1 MHRRAF
7 LLNTG
12 KALAAHKLSVP
23 PIKAA
28 TVRKNQPSD
37 ALTAIAPS
45 VRSTAMH
52 LLDLATTPFSRRGC
66 WLNLAIKQQP
76 LGIGLYLRSNHAS
89 TVNQPREHFLISLW
103 RDNQPVPATITARH
117 SVIAA
122 TPVDGSAGCVE
133 FVLDGEGT
141 LRARG
146 TGIGL
151 RLESTISQGYLAA
164 AEVAPSH
171 FMVNQRDTYRRYSCS
186 SLRGEL
192 RFQATWDGTN
202 ARDVALTTIGET
214 YEIAKIGR
222 ASCRER

>member
-89 TVNQPREHFLISLW
+89 TVNQPREHFLISLL
-103 RDNQPVPATITARH
+103 RDNQTTPANNPPHHPPKTRR
-117 SVIAA
+117 
-122 TPVDGSAGCVE
+122 
-133 FVLDGEGT
+133 T
-141 LRARG
+141 L
-146 TGIGL
+146 
-151 RLESTISQGYLAA
+151 
-164 AEVAPSH
+164 
-171 FMVNQRDTYRRYSCS
+171 C
-186 SLRGEL
+186 EL
-192 RFQATWDGTN
+192 
-202 ARDVALTTIGET
+202 
-214 YEIAKIGR
+214 
-222 ASCRER
+222 